1 MKSMSERLAFPM
13 YAVNDEDTQ
22 ALWRAVRQLLAARGV
37 VEEDTLSYQV
47 PEDLLTHWRHPALLL
62 SQTCGYPLM
71 TRLPAVQTVGCFHYS
86 APGCEGR
93 NYRSLL
99 AVREVD
105 GGQTLAD
112 FRGRRVACN
121 SPDSQSGYNVLLKWS
136 RRCRAMGASSRRSRL
151 AAAIASR
158 CVNFSRERRIL
169 PPLIA

>member
-71 TRLPAVQTVGCFHYS
+71 TRLLRQCKRSAVFTIRRPDAKGGTTAACWRYVRRTV
-86 APGCEGR
+86 
-93 NYRSLL
+93 
-99 AVREVD
+99 VRRWRIFA
-105 GGQTLAD
+105 GA
-112 FRGRRVACN
+112 
-121 SPDSQSGYNVLLKWS
+121 WS
-136 RRCRAMGASSRRSRL
+136 C
-151 AAAIASR
+151 AI
-158 CVNFSRERRIL
+158 RRI
-169 PPLIA
+169 PSPAITCC